1 MVAPIPTV
9 RIPVRESP
17 MDRASETT
25 VARLLP
31 MPAGVAWVPAVLL
44 LGMILFSFA
53 TGHGP
58 VPTGQAATVGV
69 QASLPANIY
78 VDATNC
84 APASLAIG
92 DLVPGTDPWKTAQD
106 ASGQTCSIDFGT
118 TNNNAGTTLSMLEDP
133 AAPASPTDAM
143 KCVGGGCSTD
153 ALADYDNAAE
163 PAAGTSAFGAQLL
176 SASGLATAAWAVAPA
191 VNDVQDA
198 ASTTCTTVAVGT
210 GTCAFTW
217 GATAAT
223 SDLPGAY
230 QAQAQLVVLAN

>member
-1 MVAPIPTV
+1 
-9 RIPVRESP
+9 
-17 MDRASETT
+17 
-25 VARLLP
+25 
-31 MPAGVAWVPAVLL
+31 MPQGIAWVPAVVLL
-44 LGMILFSFA
+44 ATILWSFA

-69 QASLPANIY
+69 NASLPADIY

-92 DLVPGTDPWKTAQD
+92 DLVPGTDPWKTSQD
-106 ASGQTCSIDFGT
+106 ASGQTCAIDFGT

-143 KCVGGGCSTD
+143 KCVGGGCAAAALTD
-153 ALADYDNAAE
+153 YENAAE

-176 SASGLATAAWAVAPA
+176 SASGLATATWPLAPA

-198 ASTTCTTVAVGT
+198 ASSTCATAAVGT
-210 GTCAFTW
+210 GTCAFTF
-217 GATAAT
+217 GATAAAT
-223 SDLPGAY
+223 NPPGAY
-230 QAQAQLVVLAN
+230 QAQAYLVVLAN